1 MRLCESKNLSAKWPG
16 GFFGLF
22 ESEAHAFGLF
32 GAASFANDCFAA
44 AFALGN
50 WLRETHLR
58 LLERHDAALKNL
70 AVETTDEVFIRLVL
84 IFSSHFNSHIADIV
98 SDEGEIYKR
107 FVGEKMNRCRNGPL
121 VCEIRDKFCN
131 FLVL

>member
-1 MRLCESKNLSAKWPG
+1 MRIKKPLGEIAGRFLE
-16 GFFGLF
+16 LF
-22 ESEAHAFGLF
+22 EPEAHAFGLF

-58 LLERHDAALKNL
+58 LLEGHDAALKNL

-84 IFSSHFNSHIADIV
+84 IFSSHFDSHIGYIV
-98 SDEGEIYKR
+98 PDERGIYKR
-107 FVGEKMNRCRNGPL
+107 FVGEK
-121 VCEIRDKFCN
+121 
-131 FLVL
+131 